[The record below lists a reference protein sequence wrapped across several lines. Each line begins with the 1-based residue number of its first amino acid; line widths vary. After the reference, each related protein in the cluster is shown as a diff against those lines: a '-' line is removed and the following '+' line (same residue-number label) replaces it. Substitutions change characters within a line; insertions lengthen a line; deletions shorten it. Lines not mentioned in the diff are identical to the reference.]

1 MNLEEI
7 RQIVRM
13 APIEPDPVRRR
24 LSHCHSID
32 DLRAAARRVLPRSV
46 FDYVDGAADEE
57 VSLAANR
64 AAFRRY
70 RFTPRMLRDV
80 GTVSLA
86 TRVLGAD
93 FGSPI
98 GLAPTGYTGIV
109 NPAGEVAV
117 ARAAAR
123 HGVPYVLST
132 VGTTT
137 IEDFASATHQAP
149 PHPGL
154 WFQLYILRDRGL
166 TWSIVERA
174 AVAGLSALEVTLD
187 TAVPG
192 KRLRDV
198 RNGFTIPPTLTLT
211 TLADIG
217 VHFRYWT
224 QMVTHAAPSFVNI
237 AAAVEGG
244 PATLADLSELFDPGL
259 TWDDLAELRS
269 RWPGK
274 LLVKGPLSPDDAA
287 RAVAAGADG
296 IHLSNHGGR
305 QLDRTVA
312 PVELIRPVRERV
324 GADVAIVADSGIRH
338 GADALIALAFGAD
351 LCMVGRAYLYGLA
364 AGGELGVS
372 RAVELLTG
380 QLRRTMQLCGVR
392 TLAELR
398 ENADDIVVL
407 ARRCQPEAQRQRED
421 QR

>member
-1 MNLEEI
+1 MKLEEI
-7 RQIVRM
+7 RQLVRM
-13 APIEPDPVRRR
+13 APVDPDPVRRR

-32 DLRAAARRVLPRSV
+32 DLRAVARRGLPRSV
-46 FDYVDGAADEE
+46 FDYIDGAADEE

-70 RFTPRMLRDV
+70 RFVPRMLRDV

-86 TRVLGAD
+86 TRVLDAEL
-93 FGSPI
+93 SVPI

-137 IEDFASATHQAP
+137 IEDFAATGQLAP
-149 PHPGL
+149 PNLSQPFQAL

-166 TWSIVERA
+166 TWSLVERA
-174 AVAGLSALEVTLD
+174 AAAGLPVLEVTLD

-192 KRLRDV
+192 RRLRDV

-224 QMVTHAAPSFVNI
+224 QMVTSTAPSFVNI
-237 AAAVEGG
+237 ASSVEGG
-244 PATLADLSELFDPGL
+244 PATLADLSELFDPAL

-274 LLVKGPLSPDDAA
+274 LLVKGPLAPDDAA

-305 QLDRTVA
+305 QLDRTLA

-324 GADVAIVADSGIRH
+324 GADVTIVADSGIRH

-364 AGGELGVS
+364 AGGEPGVS

-398 ENADDIVVL
+398 ENADEIVVQL
-407 ARRCQPEAQRQRED
+407 GQRQRED
-421 QR
+421 QG